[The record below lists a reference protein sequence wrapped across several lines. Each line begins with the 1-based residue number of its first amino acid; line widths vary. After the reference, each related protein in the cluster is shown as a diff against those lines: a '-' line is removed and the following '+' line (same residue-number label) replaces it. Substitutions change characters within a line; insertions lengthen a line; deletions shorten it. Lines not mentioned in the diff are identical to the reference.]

1 MELKHLDHA
10 AFQQY
15 ILQGK
20 GVAVVDFFAEWCGPC
35 KILGPI
41 MQELSAEYGDQVWF
55 YKVDVDVEQ
64 ELAIKYMVQ
73 SIPTVIIFKDGQMVG
88 EPHIGLSPKEYYQ
101 SQIQNLL

>member
-1 MELKHLDHA
+1 
-10 AFQQY
+10 
-15 ILQGK
+15 
-20 GVAVVDFFAEWCGPC
+20 
-35 KILGPI
+35 
-41 MQELSAEYGDQVWF
+41 
-55 YKVDVDVEQ
+55 VDVDVEQ